1 MPPAIPNSTP
11 EGLRQSSPARE
22 SRGDRA
28 NAAPPGSA
36 KAIRHNFEKETR
48 VPHDRTL
55 ADIRR
60 ALEEAGVEM
69 EFDGAAGIGIR
80 VARSL

>member
-1 MPPAIPNSTP
+1 MITPAQCRASRAW
-11 EGLRQSSPARE
+11 LRWTLDDLAAK
-22 SRGDRA
+22 SRV
-28 NAAPPGSA
+28 S
-36 KAIRHNFEKETR
+36 KATLHNFERETR

-60 ALEEAGVEM
+60 ALEEAGVEL

-80 VARSL
+80 VARPGQPIAG